1 MDAKKNK
8 TLDKKNILKRKR
20 TLSRLIAAQTYYQY
34 EFYNEKEDIVKIF
47 NDLVDNYVMIENEEI
62 QSLRKIIDIDFIN
75 NLLEALR
82 IDIQYIDEEIKKM
95 QKHDLDNFMIQLVR
109 LGCLELRHNKNID
122 SKIILDEYVFIGS
135 LFFDKSRLGFLNSII
150 DNYNKKIRT
159 N

>member
-75 NLLEALR
+75 NLLEA
-82 IDIQYIDEEIKKM
+82 
-95 QKHDLDNFMIQLVR
+95 
-109 LGCLELRHNKNID
+109 
-122 SKIILDEYVFIGS
+122 
-135 LFFDKSRLGFLNSII
+135 
-150 DNYNKKIRT
+150 
-159 N
+159 